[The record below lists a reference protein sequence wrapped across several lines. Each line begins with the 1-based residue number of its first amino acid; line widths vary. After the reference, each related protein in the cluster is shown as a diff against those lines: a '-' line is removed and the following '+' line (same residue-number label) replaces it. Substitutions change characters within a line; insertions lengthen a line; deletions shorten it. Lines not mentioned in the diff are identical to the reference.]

1 MREADGRYGRVPEC
15 SENGV
20 SLSVSPGRLS
30 RGGLS
35 EWSLGLWGSW
45 CRVIGCDWMECWS

>member
-1 MREADGRYGRVPEC
+1 MREVDGRYGRVPEC

-20 SLSVSPGRLS
+20 SLSVSLVAVCLS
-30 RGGLS
+30 LS
-35 EWSLGLWGSW
+35 LCMEFGPLGAW

>member
-1 MREADGRYGRVPEC
+1 MREVDGRYGRVPEC

-20 SLSVSPGRLS
+20 SLSVS

-35 EWSLGLWGSW
+35 LSLSLSGVWAFGGLVS
-45 CRVIGCDWMECWS
+45 CDWV